1 MKVVLII
8 GGAVSGSTA
17 AKKLID
23 AGIRSVVIEQNK
35 MPYGKIEDGLPR
47 WHDKQR
53 SGEYD
58 KIDEII
64 SNDLVDYV
72 PLTKLGKDI
81 SFEEVLDIGWSC
93 VYFANGAWKD
103 RPFPIKKIENFGNFH
118 YQNPY
123 VYWFNHY
130 HEKDYKGKQV
140 NVVDNALVIGG
151 GLASIDVCKITQLE
165 LVKQKVES
173 KIKNFDIVEM
183 EHKGIPKYLSEYNI
197 NYKDLGIVSTRLI
210 YRRDIDNMPITT
222 IPDGLEKDMIEK
234 RKIARRKV
242 LSNMQDKYLFD
253 VLECTQPIDIVVEDD
268 KLVGIKTISNEVLN
282 GKLVP
287 IENSEKII
295 NADLFI
301 SSIGSLPEPI
311 EGVPM
316 NGSTYD
322 IVDQESG
329 KFNDYEKLHGMGN
342 AITGQ
347 GNIKA
352 SRVSA
357 KTVSDLTIDL
367 IDDIDKN
374 VVEKIDL
381 KVKEWQ
387 SKSCLLYTS
396 PSPRDRQK
404 SRMPS
409 SA

>member
-295 NADLFI
+295 NANIFI

-367 IDDIDKN
+367 IDNIDKN

-387 SKSCLLYTS
+387 SKSSYS
-396 PSPRDRQK
+396 GDYFEWK
-404 SRMPS
+404 EKK
-409 SA
+409 

>member
-103 RPFPIKKIENFGNFH
+103 RPFPIRKIENFGNFH

-295 NADLFI
+295 NADLFF

-387 SKSCLLYTS
+387 SKSSYS
-396 PSPRDRQK
+396 GDYFEWK
-404 SRMPS
+404 EKK
-409 SA
+409 